1 MNKEPLRKI
10 ILFPA
15 AAAIV
20 FACNLPKPH
29 ATILPETST
38 ETPQTTVHLLP
49 GNKTIL
55 MLPTSATPSATAV
68 PTIDDF
74 FVRCPTSDEIASVDK
89 DLNLQFETDPTAGKT
104 VCLGSSGS
112 ADLTAI
118 QKRAYQSVL
127 VMKQLAFDAPLPW
140 TNKTLYD
147 WFISAIKG
155 IRFRG
160 DIQNSYCC
168 EPAGMIDIAIASNSY
183 LLLTDRWVDPSLG
196 GGLMDTMI
204 LFVHEA
210 RHNEGF
216 VHTCPDGASD
226 KTIAEMGAWGV
237 QYFLFLW
244 IAQHG
249 ERPFLR
255 APGNDPNAYRRLAL
269 QDALDTQRVRFC
281 NEPTPTP
288 GAAPTL
294 AP

>member
-1 MNKEPLRKI
+1 MNKTLLCKI

-29 ATILPETST
+29 ATSKSPTAA
-38 ETPQTTVHLLP
+38 PQTTVHLLP

-55 MLPTSATPSATAV
+55 ILPTSVTPSASATPSATAA
-68 PTIDDF
+68 PTVDDF
-74 FVRCPTSDEIASVDK
+74 FVRCPTADEIALVDK

-104 VCLGSSGS
+104 VCLASSGS

-127 VMKQLAFDAPLPW
+127 VMKQLTFDAP
-140 TNKTLYD
+140 LYD
-147 WFISAIKG
+147 WFIGAIQG

-168 EPAGMIDIAIASNSY
+168 EPAGVIDVAIAGNSY
-183 LLLTDRWVDPSLG
+183 LLLTDRWVNPSLG

-249 ERPFLR
+249 QRPFLR

-281 NEPTPTP
+281 NEPTATP
-288 GAAPTL
+288 GPGPTL